1 MFVQC
6 TEFRC
11 AENNTSGLAILIDY
25 QNSTKINRE
34 TIVARCTSNGTK
46 IVDLCHLSVSYSEHF
61 LTDNVPEMENSCTR
75 NYEELRPLEN

>member
-6 TEFRC
+6 TEFWC

-34 TIVARCTSNGTK
+34 TIVARCTSNGIK
-46 IVDLCHLSVSYSEHF
+46 IVDLCHLSVFYSEHY
-61 LTDNVPEMENSCTR
+61 LTDNVSEMENSCTQ
-75 NYEELRPLEN
+75 NNEGLKSLEI